1 LKLLGPILVTVIA
14 SLAVIFVCL
23 NWIAPVALSFYAAKT
38 APRVTRVVPQPLTD
52 SSVSLAPG
60 TKLSYF
66 GYPFEIPW
74 TDLDDSLTKLYPQGT
89 PEKNRA
95 DLHFRSG
102 LRLVVTAVPA
112 QEWTRGLA
120 QELKV
125 SPEVVESA
133 FGRETMKSDYS
144 FVKALYEFTPARMNH
159 WSAWHRGVSRDEL
172 RLTLKSIAPLRSA
185 ESGIFTLQNQGYQ
198 GFQEGNPLV
207 RQDGLALHLFS
218 EDGRIELILFQ
229 KDYQNPTGVTQS
241 EINRI
246 AHSSLH
252 KTPQSIPTTSTPNG
266 RAVGSRTDTG
276 RFAHVGANPARPES
290 RGDARD

>member
-1 LKLLGPILVTVIA
+1 
-14 SLAVIFVCL
+14 
-23 NWIAPVALSFYAAKT
+23 
-38 APRVTRVVPQPLTD
+38 
-52 SSVSLAPG
+52 
-60 TKLSYF
+60 
-66 GYPFEIPW
+66 
-74 TDLDDSLTKLYPQGT
+74 
-89 PEKNRA
+89 
-95 DLHFRSG
+95 
-102 LRLVVTAVPA
+102 LRLVVTAVPP

-144 FVKALYEFTPARMNH
+144 FVKDLYEFTPARMNH

-172 RLTLKSIAPLRSA
+172 LLILKSIAPLKSA
-185 ESGIFTLQNQGYQ
+185 ESGIFTLQNQSYQ

-207 RQDGLALHLFS
+207 RQDGIALHLFS
-218 EDGRIELILFQ
+218 EDGSIELILFQ

-246 AHSSLH
+246 VHSLR

-266 RAVGSRTDTG
+266 RAIGSRNETG
-276 RFAHVGANPARPES
+276 HFAHVGTNTAQPES